1 MANQY
6 VGNNLIELVKHLG
19 EAQMSRQMTSCEGLI
34 TSVDQTTYM
43 AKVMLMPWE
52 IETGW
57 LPIGTIAAG
66 PGWGFFH
73 LPPDNTEVTV
83 DFIGGDPDNGR
94 IRCCYSNDIDAP
106 PTDLE
111 QNEYLL
117 IHESG
122 SKLYFDADGNVT
134 LVAAGTLT
142 VQSEGDLTVQGSGD
156 VTVTGASVT
165 LGDET
170 TIDGVAFL
178 THTHEGVQSGPEM
191 TGPVVA

>member
-94 IRCCYSNDIDAP
+94 IHAATATTSTRLR
-106 PTDLE
+106 PTSSRTSTCSST
-111 QNEYLL
+111 NR
-117 IHESG
+117 
-122 SKLYFDADGNVT
+122 
-134 LVAAGTLT
+134 AASCTST
-142 VQSEGDLTVQGSGD
+142 RTA
-156 VTVTGASVT
+156 T
-165 LGDET
+165 
-170 TIDGVAFL
+170 
-178 THTHEGVQSGPEM
+178 
-191 TGPVVA
+191 